1 MSQIKSNQFL
11 ELALT
16 EIPRL
21 LGQLNRNP
29 SSRSY
34 GSFDRAYWH
43 YRTNDISCARYQEAI
58 YTLAL
63 LYFSNFEAN
72 VYYRDDKVLEWIR
85 AGLRF
90 TATIQKSNGS
100 FDEWY
105 INEGSYVATAFV
117 TTALSQTLMLFKENN
132 MNLEEVSIISNLI
145 ENAANFLIR
154 SKEETVLNQVSGAI
168 FAIALARKDTKNLLE
183 EFLKKQNKEGWWS
196 EYGGPDV
203 GYLTLTISYLEKY
216 RNLTRSNIVDTAI
229 EKAKSFVMNF
239 INPDLTA
246 GGEYMSRNTE
256 YIIPSETLP
265 YVGAIKP
272 EHLDDRYLCYILY
285 NWVKTG
291 LKREP
296 EKIKIPKGENY
307 FEDSGLLRVSNSKY
321 FLVSNARKGGSFRIY
336 TKDKVYY
343 DSGIEVSGFTTGVLD
358 ESNDINYQSNN
369 LKSSGVFKKIKEP
382 LMNTKMAIIFKTW
395 QLIFGRLDFL
405 QSLVK
410 NLLRP
415 QMINQAIRSDLSF
428 ERLIEHSDDKVV
440 VTDVLRGPFT
450 QDDIVMGVKAAYSA
464 VPSSKYAAVPDIASR
479 LLAPE
484 IETKEEGGSYII
496 KRIFSIND

>member
-1 MSQIKSNQFL
+1 M
-11 ELALT
+11 
-16 EIPRL
+16 
-21 LGQLNRNP
+21 
-29 SSRSY
+29 
-34 GSFDRAYWH
+34 
-43 YRTNDISCARYQEAI
+43 
-58 YTLAL
+58 
-63 LYFSNFEAN
+63 
-72 VYYRDDKVLEWIR
+72 
-85 AGLRF
+85 
-90 TATIQKSNGS
+90 
-100 FDEWY
+100 
-105 INEGSYVATAFV
+105 
-117 TTALSQTLMLFKENN
+117 
-132 MNLEEVSIISNLI
+132 
-145 ENAANFLIR
+145 
-154 SKEETVLNQVSGAI
+154 
-168 FAIALARKDTKNLLE
+168 
-183 EFLKKQNKEGWWS
+183 
-196 EYGGPDV
+196 
-203 GYLTLTISYLEKY
+203 
-216 RNLTRSNIVDTAI
+216 
-229 EKAKSFVMNF
+229 
-239 INPDLTA
+239 
-246 GGEYMSRNTE
+246 
-256 YIIPSETLP
+256 
-265 YVGAIKP
+265 
-272 EHLDDRYLCYILY
+272 
-285 NWVKTG
+285 
-291 LKREP
+291 
-296 EKIKIPKGENY
+296 
-307 FEDSGLLRVSNSKY
+307 
-321 FLVSNARKGGSFRIY
+321 SNARKGGSFRIY